1 MRTLKKIL
9 TICLLS
15 FYLLLPVTEII
26 GVTYDFTL
34 TTDTTVNYTTGD
46 EHVEVTTLYTREIK
60 NKGYYFSK
68 DGEQTIHI
76 PDHPSNSD
84 EDMRRERDYK
94 LKSLSVTSDGR
105 NRINYTVQ
113 EEELGKGIYVK
124 IPNYK
129 ETTFSSNYRIYITY
143 LTHDFVT
150 KLYDWVVIE
159 YPGLH
164 KDTEFEQIN
173 STDKTKTKISY
184 NLNIVVDKNIPILA
198 KVSPKKYTQ
207 KDDKEKTIYSFD
219 GTERISN
226 PVYVEFGTK
235 QAYKFEITLDATKTD
250 TFIPEKYSSVIDA
263 LSTNVYE
270 LSLPREFDEN
280 KQRVLIEKMEPQ
292 PTKIITDTEGNVIA
306 RFEVP
311 ANIDSQIYV
320 SGYILQEQSSY
331 QEKRSIPN
339 LSYREY
345 IDIVSKD
352 VNFSKYLKPTAYWQS
367 TDPFIIET
375 AQSLLQDNKLFLDVI
390 KNNYTYLNDILEY
403 DTAKKERIESSSNY
417 ERIGAKEALQGGAS
431 VCMEYSDSMIA
442 ILRAQGIPSR
452 AAFGFTSLSTDASN
466 KIGHQWVQVW
476 VPEYGWLS
484 IDPSYESKNM
494 MIGESLQYVLWDA
507 FSQEDLS
514 NIRFYSANNTD
525 FDIKAYNVK
534 IYAVDEK
541 SVLES
546 TTLIPYSEI
555 SFQEDKEDLRESVDL
570 IVKTTLIGKALIII
584 VPIMIILLLL
594 VVLLSLTKILIQ
606 RTKGRKADQF

>member
-1 MRTLKKIL
+1 
-9 TICLLS
+9 
-15 FYLLLPVTEII
+15 
-26 GVTYDFTL
+26 
-34 TTDTTVNYTTGD
+34 
-46 EHVEVTTLYTREIK
+46 
-60 NKGYYFSK
+60 
-68 DGEQTIHI
+68 
-76 PDHPSNSD
+76 
-84 EDMRRERDYK
+84 
-94 LKSLSVTSDGR
+94 
-105 NRINYTVQ
+105 
-113 EEELGKGIYVK
+113 
-124 IPNYK
+124 
-129 ETTFSSNYRIYITY
+129 
-143 LTHDFVT
+143 
-150 KLYDWVVIE
+150 
-159 YPGLH
+159 
-164 KDTEFEQIN
+164 
-173 STDKTKTKISY
+173 
-184 NLNIVVDKNIPILA
+184 
-198 KVSPKKYTQ
+198 
-207 KDDKEKTIYSFD
+207 
-219 GTERISN
+219 
-226 PVYVEFGTK
+226 
-235 QAYKFEITLDATKTD
+235 
-250 TFIPEKYSSVIDA
+250 
-263 LSTNVYE
+263 
-270 LSLPREFDEN
+270 
-280 KQRVLIEKMEPQ
+280 
-292 PTKIITDTEGNVIA
+292 
-306 RFEVP
+306 VP

-525 FDIKAYNVK
+525 FDMEAYNVK

-555 SFQEDKEDLRESVDL
+555 SFQEDKEDLR
-570 IVKTTLIGKALIII
+570 
-584 VPIMIILLLL
+584 
-594 VVLLSLTKILIQ
+594 
-606 RTKGRKADQF
+606 